1 MHLLL
6 SVFTRIYIA
15 IFPSID
21 METKSDLK
29 RFFELPS
36 LCPAFNIRAA
46 SRVITQLF
54 DEILKPSGL
63 QITQFAVLVG
73 VATLDS
79 PTINQLAKGLVLDR
93 TTLTRNLRPLEK
105 LGLIK
110 IFSGDDKRTTV
121 VELTPKGKSAMNKT
135 LPYWEKARATVA
147 EEFGKKHLDG
157 LLKDL
162 SSVREINY

>member
-1 MHLLL
+1 
-6 SVFTRIYIA
+6 
-15 IFPSID
+15 
-21 METKSDLK
+21 METKSELK
-29 RFFELPS
+29 RFFELPA

-73 VATLDS
+73 VASFGT
-79 PTINQLAKGLVLDR
+79 PTINQLAEGLVLDR
-93 TTLTRNLRPLEK
+93 TTLSRNLKPLEK

-110 IFSGDDKRTTV
+110 ISSGDDKRTTV

-135 LPYWEKARATVA
+135 LPYWEKARATVS

-162 SSVREINY
+162 ASVREINI

>member
-1 MHLLL
+1 
-6 SVFTRIYIA
+6 
-15 IFPSID
+15 
-21 METKSDLK
+21 MEAKSDMK
-29 RFFELPS
+29 KFFDLPA

-73 VATLDS
+73 VASFGT
-79 PTINQLAKGLVLDR
+79 PTINQLAEGLVLDR
-93 TTLTRNLRPLEK
+93 TTLSRNLKPLEK

-110 IFSGDDKRTTV
+110 ISSGDDKRTTV
-121 VELTPKGKSAMNKT
+121 VELTSKGKSAMNKT
-135 LPYWEKARATVA
+135 LPYWEKARATVS

-162 SSVREINY
+162 ASVREINI

>member
-1 MHLLL
+1 MY
-6 SVFTRIYIA
+6 RII
-15 IFPSID
+15 

-29 RFFELPS
+29 KFFDLPA

-73 VATLDS
+73 ITLFGS
-79 PTINQLAKGLVLDR
+79 PTINQLATGLVMDR
-93 TTLTRNLRPLEK
+93 TTLTRNLKPIEK

-110 IFSGDDKRTTV
+110 IKQGDDKRTYV
-121 VELTPKGKSAMNKT
+121 VELTAKGKLALNKT
-135 LPYWEKARATVA
+135 LPYWEKARATVS
-147 EEFGKKHLDG
+147 E
-157 LLKDL
+157 
-162 SSVREINY
+162 